1 MQLQK
6 GANSSQPG
14 RVGWVD
20 ALRALAILLMVVFHF
35 CYDLR
40 YFGYVDWSVPN
51 GPGWWQF
58 RYLILTL
65 FLGAVGISLSLSHGA
80 GVQWSKFWMRALQI
94 GVAALAITL
103 MSLVV
108 FPQGW
113 IYFGILHFILFA
125 SLICIWLV
133 GYPLVALFVGVLI
146 LLTHWSDLLPSAWP
160 FNLFSGYLPD
170 YTEDLVT
177 PLPWLGVV
185 LIGSWIGAQ
194 VRNTN
199 ISYRGPRLPS
209 WLSFAARHSLVIYLL
224 HQPILFGLFLTA
236 AKYA

>member
-65 FLGAVGISLSLSHGA
+65 FLGTVGISLSLSHGA
-80 GVQWSKFWMRALQI
+80 GIRWSKFWWRALQI

-133 GYPLVALFVGVLI
+133 GYPLFALLVGVLV
-146 LLTHWSDLLPSAWP
+146 LLIHWSDLLPPAWP
-160 FNLFSGYLPD
+160 FHLFSEYLPD

-199 ISYRGPRLPS
+199 ISYLGPRLPS

-236 AKYA
+236 ARYA